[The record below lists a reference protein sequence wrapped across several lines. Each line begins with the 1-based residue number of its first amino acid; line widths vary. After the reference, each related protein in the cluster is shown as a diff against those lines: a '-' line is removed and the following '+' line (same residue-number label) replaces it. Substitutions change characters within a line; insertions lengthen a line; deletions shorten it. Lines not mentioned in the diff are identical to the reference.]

1 MQQRSKFIQRTSALA
16 LAAVLALGMGVQA
29 AGPGASKVDDRRED
43 LTMFYET
50 LKDSH
55 PDLFANTPEETFLAR
70 KAELTEHLD
79 TASDV
84 EFLFGLQSL
93 AALVGDSHTSVQVAD
108 SVVDQL
114 NAYPMVLSWRD
125 GHWYLTTVPAEE
137 QDLLGAE
144 VTAIGGRSMAEVVK
158 TFGRVLSADNPV
170 KLRRQYRQVC
180 NVADYYAYLGLA
192 KAGEPLALTLA
203 DGKTVSIAPM
213 PYLSLGEAE
222 IVQLG
227 AEVPQPATARQK
239 CNYCALP
246 LSGQV
251 YYIQYNVCQEDPALP
266 MEDFAAQVQADLEAG
281 GYSRVLVDLRNNGG
295 GSDGVIWP
303 LLSVLRQEMD
313 DGTEVVG
320 LIGEATFSS
329 AIINAVEL
337 QEMGI
342 PLVGEPA
349 SGSVDH
355 FGSVSGFSLPNSGI
369 QIGVSSKYIDL
380 GTLLDAD
387 AGRGVESLEPDI
399 AVPQTMADTLAGR
412 DTAVEWLL
420 AHPET
425 LEQREYPDAPLTRG
439 RFVGLLYAAAGSP
452 AAAAEAGFQ
461 DLLGIEWF
469 LPAVNWAAETGVT
482 GGTAEGA
489 FAAARHLT
497 WQEAAV
503 FLVRT
508 AEALGLEPEA
518 VRTAP
523 LPDALAEGAWDQ
535 TALEL
540 PQIDQVTL
548 RILCPQAF
556 CFSSL
561 VIRNHFI
568 CRIQNILRGTVILL
582 QFNDLRIRE
591 YMLKT
596 QNIFNI
602 RPAEFVDRLVI
613 IADNA
618 EIAVFCR
625 QKAHKAEL
633 NRVGILI
640 LIDHDIAEL
649 LLIIVEHFREL
660 LE

>member
-29 AGPGASKVDDRRED
+29 AGPGASTVDDRRED

-144 VTAIGGRSMAEVVK
+144 V
-158 TFGRVLSADNPV
+158 NPV

-439 RFVGLLYAAAGSP
+439 RFVGQLYAAAGSP

-540 PQIDQVTL
+540 
-548 RILCPQAF
+548 AWEW
-556 CFSSL
+556 
-561 VIRNHFI
+561 
-568 CRIQNILRGTVILL
+568 GLL
-582 QFNDLRIRE
+582 PED
-591 YMLKT
+591 
-596 QNIFNI
+596 
-602 RPAEFVDRLVI
+602 AGS
-613 IADNA
+613 AA
-618 EIAVFCR
+618 EIA
-625 QKAHKAEL
+625 
-633 NRVGILI
+633 RVQGGAMA
-640 LIDHDIAEL
+640 DAFAAL
-649 LLIIVEHFREL
+649 L
-660 LE
+660 